1 MTSSH
6 LSRLNELELSRVFMD
21 LGEAKDDFSS
31 SIAPITK
38 KNKNSKRT

>member
-21 LGEAKDDFSS
+21 LGEAKV
-31 SIAPITK
+31 
-38 KNKNSKRT
+38 RERREE